1 MRGGWEKDG
10 GKPAPNEAHRGA
22 PHSTEGLQWH
32 SMQMGAVTD
41 VPGVR
46 GLPSLHPHHPGAL
59 WPLPWQAGVSP
70 AQTLQTSGRASRLGS
85 CHRQCVWNQL
95 DLGPGNPSLGTLP
108 GLANTL
114 FQPASR
120 AGFLMWGPRWACPCY
135 VKSTCAGC
143 IHTKSLKTHTLRRPQ
158 GDFKA
163 SKKCQGL
170 LLCCPFSPRGE
181 GRPWVLLQ
189 PPQLKLPDEESSLT
203 I

>member
-1 MRGGWEKDG
+1 MEANQPRMR
-10 GKPAPNEAHRGA
+10 R
-22 PHSTEGLQWH
+22 TEGLPTVQKARRGTACGRGW
-32 SMQMGAVTD
+32 SLMFPGSGAH
-41 VPGVR
+41 PACM
-46 GLPSLHPHHPGAL
+46 HPHHPGGL

-95 DLGPGNPSLGTLP
+95 DLGTGDPSLDTLP
-108 GLANTL
+108 ALGNTP

-135 VKSTCAGC
+135 VKSTCAGR

-170 LLCCPFSPRGE
+170 LLCCPFLPRGE

-189 PPQLKLPDEESSLT
+189 PPQLKLPDEESSLM